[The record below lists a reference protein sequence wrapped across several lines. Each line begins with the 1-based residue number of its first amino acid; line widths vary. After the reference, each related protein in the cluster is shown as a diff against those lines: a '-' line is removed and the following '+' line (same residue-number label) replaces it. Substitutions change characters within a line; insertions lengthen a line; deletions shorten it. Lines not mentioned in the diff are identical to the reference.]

1 MEKKNEANF
10 FKSLKFVKQCR
21 EEGLSLWECPNFL
34 FVFTGIVSLLSI
46 SGTYYL
52 ASYYFPPEVVIIW
65 IGFVSFVMIVI
76 SFLVNQGMT
85 KITQAKKILKENNQE
100 LERAL
105 QESRKAK
112 KMQEDFTTMLVHDMR
127 SPLEAVRMIIELLTE
142 QDQPVPGKEII
153 KAHQSIDHSVTNM
166 LNLITNLLDVAKFD
180 RGKFVIHKQ
189 LGDIRSNISI
199 QKENFKVLAAGK
211 GIKLNSQI
219 ADNLPSVPYDEYA
232 INRVIANLLVNAI
245 KFTPANGE
253 ITMQAV
259 YVNKGKHI
267 KEIAERSG
275 IKWLITP
282 DSPQILDIKN
292 SVLVAV
298 TDNGIGIAEQKI
310 DKLFLS
316 FSQVINTQGRLKT
329 GIPIGTGLGLSIAK
343 VIIEGNDGIINV
355 ESVEDGG
362 STFYFTL
369 PTA

>member
-1 MEKKNEANF
+1 MDKNKETNF
-10 FKSLKFVKQCR
+10 FSSLKFVKQCR
-21 EEGLSLWECPNFL
+21 EERLSLWECPNFL
-34 FVFTGIVSLLSI
+34 FVFTGIISLLSI

-85 KITQAKKILKENNQE
+85 KITQAKKALKKNNNA
-100 LERAL
+100 LEKAL
-105 QESRKAK
+105 QESREAK

-127 SPLEAVRMIIELLTE
+127 SPLEAIRMIIELLKE
-142 QDQPVPGKEII
+142 QKGPSIKELK

-189 LGDIRSNISI
+189 IGDIQSNISI
-199 QKENFKVLAAGK
+199 QKENYKVLAAGK
-211 GIKLNSQI
+211 GIKLNFQI

-275 IKWLITP
+275 IKWFINS

-292 SVLVAV
+292 SILVAV
-298 TDNGIGIAEQKI
+298 TDNGIGIAKHKM

-343 VIIEGNDGIINV
+343 VIIESNDGIINV
-355 ESVEDGG
+355 ESLEDEG
-362 STFYFTL
+362 STFYFSI